1 MLGYCCGVRD
11 LSLPVPHN
19 FAGVLL
25 AELNPVRHDGLEEV
39 LLLPPRPFL
48 LLLLILLFLSL
59 SHDVLDMLPLLV
71 PLLEGHSSGLLLL
84 ELPLIGGD
92 QLPQPGVERRAVWE
106 WLQTARNLLLLVD
119 WRGGSGRSGRG
130 TVVIIIQ
137 TVVSRLGQI
146 VQLSLKGLATFQ
158 SILSIF
164 IISIMYS
171 TAVLSLLFQVN
182 PDECFYFYF
191 YNSITL
197 DFNLSGQC
205 DIYCDIF
212 IRSLLVTTRLEIL

>member
-1 MLGYCCGVRD
+1 MQFFDAPKSCISTEFCLSHQKKLSCQYCEKV
-11 LSLPVPHN
+11 SPVPHYL
-19 FAGVLL
+19 AGVLL
-25 AELNPVRHDGLEEV
+25 AELDSVGKDRLEEV
-39 LLLPPRPFL
+39 LLLSPGPL
-48 LLLLILLFLSL
+48 LLLLLVLLLL
-59 SHDVLDMLPLLV
+59 PLPHDVLDVLPLLI
-71 PLLEGHSSGLLLL
+71 PLLQSHGPGLLLL

-92 QLPQPGVERRAVWE
+92 QLPQPGVERRAVGE
-106 WLQTARNLLLLVD
+106 WLQTAGDLLLLVD

-182 PDECFYFYF
+182 PD
-191 YNSITL
+191 
-197 DFNLSGQC
+197 
-205 DIYCDIF
+205 
-212 IRSLLVTTRLEIL
+212 